1 MKRLIFAF
9 YLFAFILNSCSGQ
22 IITTIAGNG
31 CVGHDS
37 GYNGLATAACIGY
50 ATCGS
55 FDKNNNYYF
64 AQNGGAVKVLKIDTS
79 GIITVVAGNG
89 TFGYYGDNGPA
100 TAAAIVWACAI
111 VDSVGNIFIPDR
123 DNHRVRKVDAVT
135 GIIHT
140 IAGNGLGGHSGDGGL
155 ATVAT
160 LLPVHACL
168 DSYGN
173 VYINDSG
180 VWIRK
185 ISTTGIITTIA
196 GNGYEGNSGD
206 GGVATSAKIAVISM
220 CIDANGDMLLG
231 CNGYIRKIDIHTGVI
246 TSFAGNGTPGPYVG
260 DGPAAA
266 AQFIAYSLT
275 SDRFNN
281 IYVADYGVGN
291 SRVLKIDTSGWV
303 STLAGTGIDG
313 FSGDG
318 GAATAAQLWNPEG
331 VAVDKCGNIY
341 VADDANR
348 RIRKILINP
357 MCTQLN
363 IRDVN
368 SKKLDINIYPNPVS
382 DKLTIITTEKIKTIA
397 ITNILGLL
405 CDVFEKTMHDNETIL
420 NIEHLSPGLYLVR
433 VNDLWVGKFV
443 KE

>member
-1 MKRLIFAF
+1 MRTH
-9 YLFAFILNSCSGQ
+9 FIVLLLLLSAICKGQ

-37 GYNGLATAACIGY
+37 GYNGQATAACIGY

-55 FDKNNNYYF
+55 FDRNGNYYF

-303 STLAGTGIDG
+303 SSLAGTGIDG

-331 VAVDKCGNIY
+331 VAIDKCGNIY

-348 RIRKILINP
+348 RIRKIALYPDCITVAVPEVTGNTVTTP
-357 MCTQLN
+357 T
-363 IRDVN
+363 
-368 SKKLDINIYPNPVS
+368 IYPNPATTTV
-382 DKLTIITTEKIKTIA
+382 TINAGEAIA
-397 ITNILGLL
+397 NISICNAVGQQVLELHSTGGKKSVNTN
-405 CDVFEKTMHDNETIL
+405 VQ
-420 NIEHLSPGLYLVR
+420 HLPAGIYVVMVNGLYA
-433 VNDLWVGKFV
+433 GKMV
-443 KE
+443 KGE